1 MWDHWQEEVGC
12 LGSQGNYLMAWKHP
26 WDESTMGRDVGQFYQ
41 VCLPDPPGGWM
52 WLNVGA
58 WWG

>member
-1 MWDHWQEEVGC
+1 M
-12 LGSQGNYLMAWKHP
+12 
-26 WDESTMGRDVGQFYQ
+26 DESTMGRDVGQFYQ